1 MRFLPFPHPVLT
13 LLLAGRSG
21 TETLCTHDSG
31 ARFDVDEPKN
41 QRKDPKHPLRFK
53 CTDRGGCVLCPVTLP
68 ASALASCRHDATVAA
83 RPAEVTPDTSNA
95 EVFRRVSAISF
106 GRKTEIAFYQ
116 NENDFL
122 KIFSMGSHSGSWKE
136 GPSYLG
142 RGVFNAADT
151 QAPPPRDQPDPRS
164 RTPVLEQVPG
174 QSWRPNFL
182 P

>member
-1 MRFLPFPHPVLT
+1 M
-13 LLLAGRSG
+13 
-21 TETLCTHDSG
+21 
-31 ARFDVDEPKN
+31 
-41 QRKDPKHPLRFK
+41 
-53 CTDRGGCVLCPVTLP
+53 LCPVALA
-68 ASALASCRHDATVAA
+68 ASALASCRHGATVAA

-142 RGVFNAADT
+142 GGVFNAAGSSW
-151 QAPPPRDQPDPRS
+151 DQPDPRS
-164 RTPVLEQVPG
+164 RTLVLEQV
-174 QSWRPNFL
+174 Q
-182 P
+182 